1 MEMYGQPQLIPGVVR
16 KASVALPT
24 NPATCNI
31 NKTKTRNP
39 NHSTIPG
46 SIRPVACN
54 TSVIQSSTNI
64 VPAAASTDTT
74 ARPDQLTNQAV
85 EEILRETRL
94 GKLRA
99 KEYGST
105 AWRPCPLRKTNKRF
119 LNRTLISMVIHN
131 DRVRQKTTHRSRLKL
146 TELVRKG
153 SGDER
158 KRASNSSKGKGR
170 DKSKDTDT
178 SLPVISLIEDSD

>member
-24 NPATCNI
+24 TPASCNV
-31 NKTKTRNP
+31 NKP
-39 NHSTIPG
+39 NKSWNLQPSIIPG

-54 TSVIQSSTNI
+54 TSFNQSSTNS
-64 VPAAASTDTT
+64 VPAVSTDTT
-74 ARPDQLTNQAV
+74 ACPDQLTNKAV

-99 KEYGST
+99 EEYGST

-119 LNRTLISMVIHN
+119 LNRTLVSMVNHN
-131 DRVRQKTTHRSRLKL
+131 DRVKQKTTHRSRLKL
-146 TELVRKG
+146 SELVRKG
-153 SGDER
+153 NGDEW
-158 KRASNSSKGKGR
+158 KHASKSSKAKTR
-170 DKSKDTDT
+170 DKSKGTDT
-178 SLPVISLIEDSD
+178 SMAIINLIEDSD